1 MHSGFAVVH
10 KYVIICPLTTCVN
23 HNKNMVRKNNFI
35 DIIISDVIMDLGS
48 LMELTVHSSDGGVA
62 SIMEMVS
69 SGGECLLSKYSF
81 HER

>member
-1 MHSGFAVVH
+1 
-10 KYVIICPLTTCVN
+10 
-23 HNKNMVRKNNFI
+23 MVRKNNFI

-81 HER
+81 HERWQRFTTIISNDPVSVER